1 MTTRKGFG
9 ARTGGRDGFVLIA
22 ALWLLVALGA
32 VGLHVGIEMRT
43 ERLAAA
49 NLLDEQRAREAAF
62 AGAEYARSRLTAAL
76 LDRADEL
83 RADAARANQRVQQNQ
98 RGQQQQQ
105 RNRTQT
111 VQQLFRSASAAD
123 DPWRDPGA
131 LVVTQMEFGD
141 ARFTLRLR
149 DAQAALNLNAADE
162 EMLLGFFSQG
172 LGVDFA
178 QAQRIS
184 QAIMDWKDAD
194 DLPLL
199 NGGERDEYLKANMPV
214 LPANRGFAELDE
226 LRHVMGMTQE
236 IFDAAVPFLTLR
248 GSTRINVNAAPEP
261 VLLALPGMTPAAV
274 REIMRLREAGIY
286 PTNVAQLLNQIPS
299 AAGRTLDANRQRL
312 NPRTIFRT
320 DEVEI
325 ISDGH
330 VEGSSVEARVRL
342 IVVRSDEGALVVTRV
357 FN

>member
-1 MTTRKGFG
+1 MTRLPV
-9 ARTGGRDGFVLIA
+9 RTVGRDGFVLIA

-83 RADAARANQRVQQNQ
+83 RAEAARANQRVQQNQ
-98 RGQQQQQ
+98 RPQQQ
-105 RNRTQT
+105 RSRTQT
-111 VQQLFRSASAAD
+111 VQQLFRSAGAGE
-123 DPWRDPGA
+123 DPWRDPEA

-149 DAQAALNLNAADE
+149 DAQAALNLNTADE
-162 EMLLGFFSQG
+162 LMLLGFFSLG

-199 NGGERDEYLKANMPV
+199 NGGERDEYLDADMPV
-214 LPANRGFAELDE
+214 LPTNRSFAELDE

-236 IFDAAVPFLTLR
+236 IFDAAVPYLTLR
-248 GSTRINVNAAPEP
+248 GSSRINVNAAPEP

-274 REIMRLREAGIY
+274 REIMVMRDAGVFLTNTNQLIRL
-286 PTNVAQLLNQIPS
+286 IPPGV
-299 AAGRTLDANRQRL
+299 GRTLAAERQRL
-312 NPRTIFRT
+312 NQRTIYRT

-330 VEGSSVEARVRL
+330 VEGSSIEARVRV
-342 IVVRSDEGALVVTRV
+342 IVIRSDEGALVVTRV

>member
-1 MTTRKGFG
+1 MGCV
-9 ARTGGRDGFVLIA
+9 GRDGFVLIA

-49 NLLDEQRAREAAF
+49 NLLDEGRAREAAF

-83 RADAARANQRVQQNQ
+83 RAEAARANQRVQQNQ
-98 RGQQQQQ
+98 RQQQQ
-105 RNRTQT
+105 RNRTQS
-111 VQQLFRSASAAD
+111 VQQLFRSAGAGE
-123 DPWRDPGA
+123 DPWRDPEA

-162 EMLLGFFSQG
+162 LMLLGFFSLG

-194 DLPLL
+194 ELPLL
-199 NGGERDEYLKANMPV
+199 NGGEREEYLDAEMPV

-236 IFDAAVPFLTLR
+236 IFDAAAPYLTLR
-248 GSTRINVNAAPEP
+248 GSARINVNAAPEP

-274 REIMRLREAGIY
+274 RELMRLRDGGVFPANSG
-286 PTNVAQLLNQIPS
+286 QLISMLPS
-299 AAGRTLDANRQRL
+299 AAGRTLQAAGQRL
-312 NPRTIFRT
+312 NQRTIFRT

-330 VEGSSVEARVRL
+330 VEGSAVEARVRL
-342 IVVRSDEGALVVTRV
+342 IVIRSDEGALVVTRV